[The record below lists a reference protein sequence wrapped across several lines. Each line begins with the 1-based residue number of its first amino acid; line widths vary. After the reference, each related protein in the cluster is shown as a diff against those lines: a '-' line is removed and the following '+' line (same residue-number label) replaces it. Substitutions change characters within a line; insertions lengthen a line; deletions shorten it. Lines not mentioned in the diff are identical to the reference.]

1 LAALLVSGVAVL
13 WQLEPVQLALNCA
26 APATGSSAQALKDT
40 LKDAVR
46 LSKPRAIVFAMGFIG
61 RFKR

>member
-26 APATGSSAQALKDT
+26 APATGSSAMALKDT
-40 LKDAVR
+40 LKDAMKLIKASAENFLMMFMR
-46 LSKPRAIVFAMGFIG
+46 
-61 RFKR
+61 